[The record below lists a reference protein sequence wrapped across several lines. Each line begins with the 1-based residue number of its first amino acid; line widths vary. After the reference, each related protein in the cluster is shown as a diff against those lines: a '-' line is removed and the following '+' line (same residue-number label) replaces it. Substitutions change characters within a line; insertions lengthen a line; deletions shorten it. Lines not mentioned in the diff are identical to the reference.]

1 MPYHNRYYIMR
12 HGQSEANVASKIISH
27 PDIGCRQYG
36 LSDQGKQQIIR
47 SIKNHR
53 GPTFQQVYCSDF
65 QRTKETASLV
75 AHFLSLPSPVCE
87 PLLRERFFGHL
98 DGCSDDHYE
107 QVWQQDATHPHKLDN
122 NVETTEQVFR
132 RAITVIETLEKRYK
146 NQTILLVSHGDVLQI
161 LRTAWFD
168 FAPHEHRKLPAIN
181 TAEII
186 LLNTH

>member
-12 HGQSEANVASKIISH
+12 HGQSEANVAGKIVSH
-27 PDIGCRQYG
+27 PDIGCQQYG
-36 LSDQGKQQIIR
+36 LSDQGRQQIIG
-47 SIKNHR
+47 SLKSYR

-65 QRTKETASLV
+65 QRTKETALLV
-75 AHFLSLPSPVCE
+75 TQLLSLPSPVCE

-107 QVWQQDATHPHKLDN
+107 HVWQQDAAHPNELDN
-122 NVETTEQVFR
+122 GVETTEQVFR
-132 RAITVIETLEKRYK
+132 RAITAIERLEELHK

-168 FAPHEHRKLPAIN
+168 LASHEHRQLPVIN

-186 LLNTH
+186 LLNAS